1 MNRLQGIVDHPLVS
15 YLVIGSFSLLSA
27 WICWRLGGSVA
38 KVVTPDAGVG
48 ATIELGGAVGGFA
61 AMFLLSLWVFQKLHQ
76 LRPATRSM
84 RVFLIPREQFQAA
97 AGYTCF
103 VTVYDG
109 ESGDERRLQLTPRRE
124 NGYLTLDLLGLR
136 DAEMFQVEVQDGAK
150 TWRSDY
156 SPVAATRAEM
166 LPL

>member
-1 MNRLQGIVDHPLVS
+1 MNRFQRSLDHPLVS

-27 WICWRLGGSVA
+27 WLCWRLGGSVA
-38 KVVTPDAGVG
+38 EVVTPDAGVG

-61 AMFLLSLWVFQKLHQ
+61 AMFLLSLWVFRKLHE
-76 LRPATRSM
+76 LRRTTRTL

-97 AGYTCF
+97 SGYTCF

-109 ESGDERRLQLTPRRE
+109 ESGDERRLRVTPRRE
-124 NGYLTLDLLGLR
+124 NGYLTIDLLDLR
-136 DAEMFQVEVQDGAK
+136 DGEMFQIEVQDGTK

-166 LPL
+166 VPV

>member
-1 MNRLQGIVDHPLVS
+1 MIRVQRVVDHPLVS

-27 WICWRLGGSVA
+27 WLCWRLGGSVA

-48 ATIELGGAVGGFA
+48 ATIELGGALGGFA
-61 AMFLLSLWVFQKLHQ
+61 AMFLLSLWVFRKLHQ
-76 LRPATRSM
+76 LRPATRSL

-97 AGYTCF
+97 SGYTCF

-109 ESGDERRLQLTPRRE
+109 ESGDERRLRVTPRRE
-124 NGYLTLDLLGLR
+124 NGYLTIDLLDLR
-136 DAEMFQVEVQDGAK
+136 DGEMFQIELKDGTK

-166 LPL
+166 VPV

>member
-1 MNRLQGIVDHPLVS
+1 MKRFQRGVDHPLVS

-38 KVVTPDAGVG
+38 QVVTPDAGLG

-61 AMFLLSLWVFQKLHQ
+61 AMFLLSLWVFRKLHQ
-76 LRPATRSM
+76 LRPATRSL
-84 RVFLIPREQFQAA
+84 RVFLTPREPFQTGS
-97 AGYTCF
+97 GYTCF
-103 VTVYDG
+103 VTLYDA
-109 ESGDERRLQLTPRRE
+109 ESGDERRRELTPRRE

-136 DAEMFQVEVQDGAK
+136 DGEMFQVEVRDGAK

-166 LPL
+166 LPV

>member
-1 MNRLQGIVDHPLVS
+1 MNRLQRSVDHPLVS

-38 KVVTPDAGVG
+38 EVVTPDAGVG
-48 ATIELGGAVGGFA
+48 ATIELGGAVAGFA
-61 AMFLLSLWVFQKLHQ
+61 AMFLLSLWVFGKLHQ
-76 LRPATRSM
+76 LRRATRTL
-84 RVFLIPREQFQAA
+84 RVFLIPREQFQA
-97 AGYTCF
+97 GSDYTCF

-109 ESGDERRLQLTPRRE
+109 ESGDERRLPVTPRRE
-124 NGYLTLDLLGLR
+124 NGYLTIDLLDLHDG
-136 DAEMFQVEVQDGAK
+136 EMFQIEVQDGTK

-166 LPL
+166 LPA